1 MRQKA
6 LDRPWRRPGAAS
18 YARRRI
24 RAALRPP
31 VTVYAMPPDITK
43 DQDVPVRMRDGVTLR
58 LNLFRP
64 SGDGPFPVL
73 LSAHPYGKDVVPK
86 RKRGRWSLNP
96 QFRIMNQPAPLRISD
111 QTSWEA
117 PDPVWWAQ
125 QGYAVINL
133 DTRGGGHSEGR
144 GDLLSDQE
152 ADDIS
157 QVIAWAAEQPWST
170 GRVGMLGVSYLA
182 LSQYKVAALGPP
194 ALKAICP
201 WEGFT
206 DAYRDLFTPGGV
218 AENGF
223 ARVWLFLTGRVARLR
238 TDLASERF
246 RHPVRDAWWESLT
259 PDLSKITV
267 PMLVCAS
274 FSDNNLHSV
283 GSMRAFQ
290 RVGSAERHAYM
301 HRGPK
306 WASFYGEDAR
316 RAQLAFFDRHLR
328 RRDVPP
334 LPPVRLEIRD
344 RLDHVVAVRD
354 EQEWP
359 LARTEWRRLFLGEG
373 GTLAENEGSV
383 GSVGFDLRRDA
394 AVFDH
399 RFDEDTEV
407 SGPMTLSL
415 RVATTGST
423 DPRLFVAIEKW
434 SDNAPVSFEGSY
446 GYGRDRVAQGR
457 LRLALRELDPVL
469 STPHQPEHTF
479 RTLQPV
485 RDGEEVDVLIP
496 LSSSATRFRAG
507 DGLRLMVAGR
517 YPQPR
522 NPFFGHFPTHY
533 LPTTSGKAVIAWS
546 PGRPSALEIP
556 VIPQG

>member
-1 MRQKA
+1 MRQFLRQQPPQCGVDA
-6 LDRPWRRPGAAS
+6 CLPARRVRRTACLHAPGAQVGFLLRGGCQ
-18 YARRRI
+18 ARS
-24 RAALRPP
+24 AGVLRP
-31 VTVYAMPPDITK
+31 A
-43 DQDVPVRMRDGVTLR
+43 
-58 LNLFRP
+58 
-64 SGDGPFPVL
+64 
-73 LSAHPYGKDVVPK
+73 
-86 RKRGRWSLNP
+86 
-96 QFRIMNQPAPLRISD
+96 PAP
-111 QTSWEA
+111 A
-117 PDPVWWAQ
+117 
-125 QGYAVINL
+125 
-133 DTRGGGHSEGR
+133 GR
-144 GDLLSDQE
+144 
-152 ADDIS
+152 A
-157 QVIAWAAEQPWST
+157 
-170 GRVGMLGVSYLA
+170 
-182 LSQYKVAALGPP
+182 
-194 ALKAICP
+194 
-201 WEGFT
+201 
-206 DAYRDLFTPGGV
+206 
-218 AENGF
+218 
-223 ARVWLFLTGRVARLR
+223 
-238 TDLASERF
+238 
-246 RHPVRDAWWESLT
+246 
-259 PDLSKITV
+259 
-267 PMLVCAS
+267 
-274 FSDNNLHSV
+274 
-283 GSMRAFQ
+283 
-290 RVGSAERHAYM
+290 
-301 HRGPK
+301 
-306 WASFYGEDAR
+306 
-316 RAQLAFFDRHLR
+316 
-328 RRDVPP
+328 P

-373 GTLAENEGSV
+373 GTLAENESGA

-434 SDNAPVSFEGSY
+434 SDNAPVPFEGSY

-485 RDGEEVDVLIP
+485 RDGEEVEVLIP

-507 DGLRLMVAGR
+507 DSLRLMVAGR

-556 VIPQG
+556 VVPQG